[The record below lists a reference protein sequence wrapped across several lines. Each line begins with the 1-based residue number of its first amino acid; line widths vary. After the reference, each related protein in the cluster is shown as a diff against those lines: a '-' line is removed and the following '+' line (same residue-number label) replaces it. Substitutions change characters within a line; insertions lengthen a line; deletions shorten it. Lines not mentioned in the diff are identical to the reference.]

1 MEEKKVI
8 KISLT
13 KAILI
18 IVAILAVIFGII
30 FFIYHRQVTPPSNIT
45 SITGLTSTTTIYAD
59 TKKDIPT
66 NSNIKYNVLS
76 SSYYGSGNLENL
88 FVTSN
93 EELKTYLL
101 KCFSD
106 SSSESKYPTK
116 AQEQNQ
122 TYLLNQIAVNG
133 QPVLTYFN
141 DNFFENSNLAIQM
154 YDASSSHHSY
164 SIVSVTKENT
174 NGTINIK
181 DNYHTYGGPFAT
193 STHINFII
201 LDKSINRVNYDIYR
215 TTTNNSYETDFGMFF
230 IAGIVISMEVI
241 AIVSMLVVKH
251 NRKIE
256 NKPKTKKPIKKIVFG
271 VVVGILVLIAI
282 FFAIVSFE
290 ALMTPNMTSYKPI
303 IYLYPTEE
311 EKVSVKLSYD
321 DMITVSY
328 PKYTNGWNVLAK
340 EDGTLIDLSTNKN
353 LYSLYYECNN
363 KINFKVENDG
373 FIVKGE
379 NISKFL
385 EEKLDILGLTER
397 EAEEFIIYWLP
408 KLEANKYN
416 YIRFATLDEIN
427 ANMPLEINPNPDTT
441 IRVLMTFKGLDNP
454 IEVKEQELITPERK
468 GFVAVEWG
476 GTEIK

>member
-13 KAILI
+13 QAIII
-18 IVAILAVIFGII
+18 IVDILAVIFGII

-154 YDASSSHHSY
+154 YDASFSHHSY

-230 IAGIVISMEVI
+230 IAGIVISMAVI

>member
-8 KISLT
+8 KISL
-13 KAILI
+13 KQAILI
-18 IVAILAVIFGII
+18 IVAILAVVFGII
-30 FFIYHRQVTPPSNIT
+30 FFIYHRQVTPSSNIT
-45 SITGLTSTTTIYAD
+45 STTGSTSTTTIYSD
-59 TKKDIPT
+59 TKKNVPT
-66 NSNIKYNVLS
+66 NSNIKYSVLY
-76 SSYYGSGNLENL
+76 SSYYGSGKLENL

-93 EELKTYLL
+93 EELKTYLS

-106 SSSESKYPTK
+106 SSSESRYSTK
-116 AQEQNQ
+116 MQGGSQ
-122 TYLLNQIAVNG
+122 TYFLNQIKVNE

-141 DNFFENSNLAIQM
+141 DSFFEKNNLAIQM

-164 SIVSVTKENT
+164 SIVSATRENA
-174 NGTINIK
+174 NVTINIK

-201 LDKSINRVNYDIYR
+201 LDKSISNVNYDIYR

-230 IAGIVISMEVI
+230 IAGIVISIAVV

-256 NKPKTKKPIKKIVFG
+256 NKPKAKKPIKKIIFG
-271 VVVGILVLIAI
+271 IIIGILVIIAV

-290 ALMTPNMTSYKPI
+290 ALMTPNITSYKPI
-303 IYLYPTEE
+303 IYLYPTED
-311 EKVSVKLSYD
+311 KAVSVKLLYD

-328 PKYTNGWNVLAK
+328 PKYTTGWNVLAK
-340 EDGTLIDLSTNKN
+340 EDGTLTDLSTNKN
-353 LYSLYYECNN
+353 LYSLYYECEN
-363 KINFKVENDG
+363 KMKFKIEKDG
-373 FIVKGE
+373 FIVKGD
-379 NISKFL
+379 NIAEFL
-385 EEKLDILGLTER
+385 EEKLAVLGLTER
-397 EAEEFIIYWLP
+397 ESEEFIIYWLP

-427 ANMPLEINPNPDTT
+427 ANMPLEINPNPDTV

-454 IEVKEQELITPERK
+454 IEVQEQQLKIPERN